1 MRTKISSSASQLR
14 AFMNGTLGKD
24 MRRELRVWQKM
35 AEEEF
40 AIATDLLQLGKIQG
54 RIEAIKAMMILPE
67 TMMDLLESMED
78 EEDECVE

>member
-1 MRTKISSSASQLR
+1 MRTKITSTKSQLKS
-14 AFMNGTLGKD
+14 FIDGPLGRD

-54 RIEAIKAMMILPE
+54 RIEAIKQMMILPNI
-67 TMMDLLESMED
+67 MMDLLESMED
-78 EEDECVE
+78 EEDES

>member
-1 MRTKISSSASQLR
+1 MRTKISSSAGQLR

-78 EEDECVE
+78 EEDES

>member
-14 AFMNGTLGKD
+14 AFMNGTLGRD

-78 EEDECVE
+78 EEDES

>member
-78 EEDECVE
+78 EDES

>member
-78 EEDECVE
+78 EEDES

>member
-40 AIATDLLQLGKIQG
+40 AIANDLLQLGKIQG

-78 EEDECVE
+78 EENES